1 MIVTKKVNA
10 IAFALDNASLVIYV
24 DSGDVITFQQGD
36 ANIERLA
43 PILSEELGIKGA
55 DSVEIG
61 ILADETTD
69 IFKSLARAGA
79 RIREMFDIV
88 SGKPRVALVDKD
100 NNEILPDVT
109 NAEHILTDA
118 VENGNEAGAVK
129 FLDRVGDLASL
140 RKHSAEDLM
149 RFIKNNE
156 LPITADGDILIF
168 KSVRKRN
175 DERGVY
181 YTDCHTGNVRQC
193 IGDIVQMNPEHV
205 DNNRRVSCSN
215 GLHLA
220 SLSYAGSFSGDALLL
235 CKVKPEDI
243 ISVPEDSSGTKVRG
257 AKYKV
262 LAELPSRA
270 KTALNNN
277 PEVQGLFASCVGGWE
292 PETNNI
298 VTILDTLATTDN
310 VVIEPT
316 AKGKANKKVPARAAK
331 KKAIEKV
338 TKAKTA
344 GGNKRTLVETEK
356 VKKEKKK
363 GKHVDPANI
372 KAKRSVVGELFDSY
386 KAGKATAQDVY
397 DAYRKNK
404 RPWSHHEISKE
415 DADAIVKIV
424 KGK

>member
-10 IAFALDNASLVIYV
+10 IAFALDNASLVVYV

-43 PILSEELGIKGA
+43 PILSEELGIKGVN
-55 DSVEIG
+55 SVEIG

-88 SGKPRVALVDKD
+88 SGEPRVALIDKD
-100 NNEILPDVT
+100 NNEILPDVS
-109 NAEHILTDA
+109 NATHILADA

-129 FLDRVGDLASL
+129 FLERVGELANL

-168 KSVRKRN
+168 KSVKKRN

-193 IGDIVQMNPEHV
+193 IGNIVQMAPELV
-205 DNNRRVSCSN
+205 DNNRSIACSN

-220 SLSYAGSFSGDALLL
+220 SLSYASSFTGDALLL
-235 CKVKPEDI
+235 CKVRPEDI
-243 ISVPEDSSGTKVRG
+243 ISVPVDSSGTKVRS

-262 LAELPSRA
+262 LAELPARTKA
-270 KTALNNN
+270 ELNNN
-277 PEVQGLFASCVGGWE
+277 PEVQGLIASCVVGWE
-292 PETNNI
+292 PVTNNV
-298 VTILDTLATTDN
+298 VTILGTLATADN
-310 VVIEPT
+310 VVIGYTSSGRESE
-316 AKGKANKKVPARAAK
+316 KVPVR
-331 KKAIEKV
+331 
-338 TKAKTA
+338 TTRDT
-344 GGNKRTLVETEK
+344 KRTLVETGK
-356 VKKEKKK
+356 PNRKIKQ

-372 KAKRSVVGELFDSY
+372 KAKRTIVGELFESY
-386 KAGKATAQDVY
+386 KAGKATAQEVY
-397 DAYRKNK
+397 DSYRKNK
-404 RPWSHHEISKE
+404 RPWAHHEISKE
-415 DADAIVKIV
+415 DADEILKIV
-424 KGK
+424 KGKRVTNVPRTC